1 VNGSCNIPRNPARE
15 ASLKLHYRLERLAMR
30 DARFKLFAV
39 GAFIFLTV
47 LLVHATFSSPGS
59 FTDPVRIAGLIFLEG
74 LMVIAWRFE
83 RRFFPLLLLIF
94 LASGT
99 DVPAVSVWSNL
110 RWAVLAFGSIAG
122 MVLYLKNYRCS
133 FGIFHLCAVVCCITA
148 STSAMFSNSPGSS
161 MLKSI
166 SLLLLFLYGA
176 GGARTAI
183 LGNQNFARRL
193 LQVCELVV
201 CFTAI
206 SYGVFNY
213 SFFGNANSLGAV
225 MGIVSMP
232 VLLWGSIIAETPAAR
247 TRRTL
252 FFLLALLLC
261 LDSYSRASIS
271 AGLISC
277 AFLCIGLRRYR
288 LLFKGLAVVG
298 VAALLVMSFRPLES
312 GKNTDSL
319 VNAFVYKGRPDEGI
333 LASRKTPWDET
344 IASIQQ
350 SPWFGTGFGTS
361 FLGMDQKERVDALRS
376 FAGTSREHGNSYLAI
391 TEWVGLVG
399 IIPFAGLML
408 LIIRNLWLGFLYMRR
423 SHSARELF
431 IPVCAIVLAG
441 IVGAFFEDWM
451 FAVGSYLCVFFWS
464 FAFMLPDLLPALSPA
479 TGTVAG
485 TSFQISASP
494 WSPEFTP
501 AVQGQ

>member
-1 VNGSCNIPRNPARE
+1 
-15 ASLKLHYRLERLAMR
+15 MR
-30 DARFKLFAV
+30 DARFKLFAA
-39 GAFIFLTV
+39 GAFIFLTA
-47 LLVHATFSSPGS
+47 LLVHAAFSSPGS
-59 FTDPVRIAGLIFLEG
+59 FTDPVRLSGLIFLEG
-74 LMVIAWRFE
+74 LLVIAWRFE

-99 DVPAVSVWSNL
+99 DVPGGSVWSSL
-110 RWAVLAFGSIAG
+110 RWAVLAFGSLTG
-122 MVLYLKNYRCS
+122 MVLYLKNYRCV
-133 FGIFHLCAVVCCITA
+133 FGLFHLCAVVCCITA
-148 STSAMFSNSPGSS
+148 STSAMFSNSPQAS
-161 MLKSI
+161 MFKSI
-166 SLLLLFLYGA
+166 SFLLLFLYGA
-176 GGARTAI
+176 GGARIAV
-183 LGNQNFARRL
+183 LGTPNFSQRL
-193 LQVCELVV
+193 LQACELIV

-232 VLLWGSIIAETPAAR
+232 VLLWGSILAETPAAR

-271 AGLISC
+271 AGLVSC

-298 VAALLVMSFRPLES
+298 VAALLVISFRPLES
-312 GKNTDSL
+312 GKKADSL

-361 FLGMDQKERVDALRS
+361 FLGIDQKERVDALRS

-391 TEWVGLVG
+391 TEWVGLLG
-399 IIPFAGLML
+399 MIPFAGLIL

-423 SHSARELF
+423 SLNARELF
-431 IPVCAIVLAG
+431 IPVCAVVLAG

-464 FAFMLPDLLPALSPA
+464 FAFMLPDLLPVRKAAMGP
-479 TGTVAG
+479 VADFG
-485 TSFQISASP
+485 FQASP
-494 WSPEFTP
+494 SSWNPEFTP
-501 AVQGQ
+501 AIPGQ

>member
-1 VNGSCNIPRNPARE
+1 
-15 ASLKLHYRLERLAMR
+15 MR
-30 DARFKLFAV
+30 DGRFKLF
-39 GAFIFLTV
+39 GAAAFV
-47 LLVHATFSSPGS
+47 LLTALLIHGAFSSPGS
-59 FTDPVRIAGLIFLEG
+59 FTDPMRIAGLVFLEG
-74 LMVIAWRFE
+74 LLVIAWRFE
-83 RRFFPLLLLIF
+83 RRFFPILMLVF

-99 DVPAVSVWSNL
+99 ATPAASMWGSL
-110 RWAVLAFGSIAG
+110 RWALLAFGSIVG
-122 MVLYLKNYRCS
+122 MVVYLKNYRSS

-148 STSAMFSNSPGSS
+148 STSAMFSNSPAAA

-176 GGARTAI
+176 GGARTAV
-183 LGNQNFARRL
+183 LGNRNFPKRL
-193 LQVCELVV
+193 LQVCELLV

-206 SYGVFNY
+206 TYGALNY

-225 MGIVSMP
+225 MGIVCMP
-232 VLLWGSIIAETPAAR
+232 ALLWGSITAESFAPRA
-247 TRRTL
+247 RRTL
-252 FFLLALLLC
+252 FFLVALLLC

-271 AGLISC
+271 AGLVSC
-277 AFLCIGLRRYR
+277 LFLCIGLRRYR

-298 VAALLVMSFRPLES
+298 IAALLVVSFRPQES
-312 GKNTDSL
+312 GKKADSL

-361 FLGMDQKERVDALRS
+361 FLGIDQKERVEALRS

-391 TEWVGLVG
+391 TEWVGLLGVV
-399 IIPFAGLML
+399 PFAGLML
-408 LIIRNLWLGFLYMRR
+408 LILRNLWLGFIDMRR
-423 SHSARELF
+423 SLGAQELF

-464 FAFMLPDLLPALSPA
+464 LAFMLPDLLPSRMPALEPVADFRFQPPPSSWNPELAPA
-479 TGTVAG
+479 
-485 TSFQISASP
+485 I
-494 WSPEFTP
+494 
-501 AVQGQ
+501 QGR

>member
-1 VNGSCNIPRNPARE
+1 MRN
-15 ASLKLHYRLERLAMR
+15 
-30 DARFKLFAV
+30 ARFKLFAA
-39 GAFIFLTV
+39 GAFVFLTM
-47 LLVHATFSSPGS
+47 LLIHAAFSSPGS
-59 FTDPVRIAGLIFLEG
+59 FTDPVRLAGLIFLEG
-74 LMVIAWRFE
+74 LLVIAWRFE
-83 RRFFPLLLLIF
+83 RRFLPLLLLIF

-122 MVLYLKNYRCS
+122 MVVYLRNYRSS

-148 STSAMFSNSPGSS
+148 STSAMFSNSSGAS

-176 GGARTAI
+176 GGARTAV
-183 LGNQNFARRL
+183 LGNQNFSKRL
-193 LQVCELVV
+193 LQVCELIV
-201 CFTAI
+201 CFTAV

-225 MGIVSMP
+225 MGIVCMP
-232 VLLWGSIIAETPAAR
+232 VLLWGGITAGTPAAR
-247 TRRTL
+247 MRRSF

-271 AGLISC
+271 AGLASC
-277 AFLCIGLRRYR
+277 TFLCIGLRRYS
-288 LLFKGLAVVG
+288 LLLKGLVVVG
-298 VAALLVMSFRPLES
+298 IAALLVISFRPLES
-312 GKNTDSL
+312 GKKADSL

-361 FLGMDQKERVDALRS
+361 FVGIDQKERADALRS

-391 TEWVGLVG
+391 TEWVGLLGVV
-399 IIPFAGLML
+399 PFACLML
-408 LIIRNLWLGFLYMRR
+408 LIIRNLWLGFFYMRL
-423 SHSARELF
+423 SHNGFELF
-431 IPVCAIVLAG
+431 IPVCAILLAG

-451 FAVGSYLCVFFWS
+451 FAVGSYLCVLFWT
-464 FAFMLPDLLPALSPA
+464 FAFVVPDLLPVAAPA
-479 TGTVAG
+479 MDFAADH
-485 TSFQISASP
+485 SFRTNPAS
-494 WSPEFTP
+494 WNPEFTP
-501 AVQGQ
+501 VIQGQ

>member
-1 VNGSCNIPRNPARE
+1 
-15 ASLKLHYRLERLAMR
+15 
-30 DARFKLFAV
+30 
-39 GAFIFLTV
+39 
-47 LLVHATFSSPGS
+47 
-59 FTDPVRIAGLIFLEG
+59 
-74 LMVIAWRFE
+74 
-83 RRFFPLLLLIF
+83 
-94 LASGT
+94 
-99 DVPAVSVWSNL
+99 
-110 RWAVLAFGSIAG
+110 
-122 MVLYLKNYRCS
+122 
-133 FGIFHLCAVVCCITA
+133 
-148 STSAMFSNSPGSS
+148 

-176 GGARTAI
+176 GGARTVI
-183 LGNQNFARRL
+183 LGNRNFSKRL
-193 LQVCELVV
+193 LQGCELVV

-225 MGIVSMP
+225 MGIAAMP
-232 VLLWGSIIAETPAAR
+232 VLLWGVIIAETSSQR

-288 LLFKGLAVVG
+288 LLFKGLAIAG
-298 VAALLVMSFRPLES
+298 IAAMLVITFRPLES
-312 GKNTDSL
+312 GKNSDSL
-319 VNAFVYKGRPDEGI
+319 VNAFVYKGRPEEGL

-361 FLGMDQKERVDALRS
+361 FLGLDQKERADALRS

-391 TEWVGLVG
+391 AEWVGLVG
-399 IIPFAGLML
+399 IIPFAGLIL
-408 LIIRNLWLGFLYMRR
+408 LIVRNLWFGFLCMRR
-423 SHSARELF
+423 SSNLCELF
-431 IPVCAIVLAG
+431 IPVCSIILAG
-441 IVGAFFEDWM
+441 LVGAFFEDWM

-464 FAFMLPDLLPALSPA
+464 FAFMLPDLLPARGPAMDFVGEPNLLSN
-479 TGTVAG
+479 
-485 TSFQISASP
+485 SSR
-494 WSPEFTP
+494 WNPEFTP
-501 AVQGQ
+501 VMQGQ

>member
-1 VNGSCNIPRNPARE
+1 
-15 ASLKLHYRLERLAMR
+15 MR
-30 DARFKLFAV
+30 DARFKLFAA
-39 GAFIFLTV
+39 GAFVFLTA
-47 LLVHATFSSPGS
+47 LLVHAAFSSPGS
-59 FTDPVRIAGLIFLEG
+59 FTDPVRLAGLIFFEG
-74 LMVIAWRFE
+74 LLVIAWRFE
-83 RRFFPLLLLIF
+83 RRFLPLLLLIF

-99 DVPAVSVWSNL
+99 AVPAVSVWSNL

-122 MVLYLKNYRCS
+122 MVLYLKNYRSS
-133 FGIFHLCAVVCCITA
+133 FGIFHLCAIVCCVTA
-148 STSAMFSNSPGSS
+148 STSAMFSNSPGAS

-176 GGARTAI
+176 GGARTAV
-183 LGNQNFARRL
+183 LGNPNFSTRL
-193 LQVCELVV
+193 LQGCELMV
-201 CFTAI
+201 CFTAV

-225 MGIVSMP
+225 MGIVCMP
-232 VLLWGSIIAETPAAR
+232 ALLWGSIIAETPVMR

-271 AGLISC
+271 AGLVSC
-277 AFLCIGLRRYR
+277 IFLCIGLRRYR
-288 LLFKGLAVVG
+288 LLFKGLAVLG
-298 VAALLVMSFRPLES
+298 IAASLVVTFRPLES
-312 GKNTDSL
+312 GKKTDSL

-361 FLGMDQKERVDALRS
+361 FLGIDQKERVEALRS

-391 TEWVGLVG
+391 TEWVGLLGVM
-399 IIPFAGLML
+399 PFAGLML
-408 LIIRNLWLGFLYMRR
+408 LIIKNLWLGFISMRR
-423 SHSARELF
+423 GLNTHELF
-431 IPVCAIVLAG
+431 IPVCGIVLAG

-464 FAFMLPDLLPALSPA
+464 FAFMLPDLLPAPRPA
-479 TGTVAG
+479 VEAVADFG
-485 TSFQISASP
+485 FQSTPSP
-494 WSPEFTP
+494 WNPEFTP
-501 AVQGQ
+501 VMQGR